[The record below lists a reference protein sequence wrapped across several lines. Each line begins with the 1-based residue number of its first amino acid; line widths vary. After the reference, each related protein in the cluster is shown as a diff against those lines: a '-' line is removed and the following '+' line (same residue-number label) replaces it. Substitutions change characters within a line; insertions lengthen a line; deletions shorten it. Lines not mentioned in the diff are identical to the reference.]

1 MNIEVYVVI
10 IKYDAC
16 VVWYLVSE
24 KTYFYSI
31 GDYILDE
38 YDREFGVTEVFYF
51 LSFVYVF
58 VKLFSSTPNVWV
70 VI

>member
-51 LSFVYVF
+51 PSLVYVF
-58 VKLFSSTPNVWV
+58 VKLFSSTPNV
-70 VI
+70 

>member
-58 VKLFSSTPNVWV
+58 VKLFSSTPNV
-70 VI
+70 